1 MIKYRIVFEKKGR
14 AKYIS
19 HLDLMRTFQ
28 RAFQRA
34 GVKVRHTE
42 GFNPR
47 ARISI
52 AHPLPLGME
61 SRCEILDFEA
71 LEPLDES
78 LVSRLNAVMPEGIV
92 IRELRENTR
101 KASEIAWKRY
111 NLRLIYDTGVPQGA
125 AEAIAR
131 LFSSGNVVIRK
142 KTKRGEADFNISPCI
157 NSLNVAQDGNDELL
171 LDLVASAQSPSLNPM
186 LIVDAIGK
194 YLPEIS
200 PDFTR
205 CVRVEMLDE
214 ELKPF

>member
-1 MIKYRIVFEKKGR
+1 MRPFSARSAQGSSRIR
-14 AKYIS
+14 
-19 HLDLMRTFQ
+19 
-28 RAFQRA
+28 
-34 GVKVRHTE
+34 GVY
-42 GFNPR
+42 PR

-52 AHPLPLGME
+52 ARPLPLGME
-61 SRCEILDFEA
+61 SRCEILEFEA
-71 LEPLDES
+71 LEPRDES

-171 LDLVASAQSPSLNPM
+171 LDLVARHRARVKSLANRMPSE
-186 LIVDAIGK
+186 
-194 YLPEIS
+194 YLR
-200 PDFTR
+200 DFA
-205 CVRVEMLDE
+205 
-214 ELKPF
+214 